1 MLNILMLCYA
11 LDRLCVCVWAQTCL
25 SRAMGRGDSGG
36 ARRSDDDPEVFKKR

>member
-1 MLNILMLCYA
+1 MLNILMLCCA
-11 LDRLCVCVWAQTCL
+11 LDWLCVWAQTCL